1 MANNI
6 YKLVEE
12 HVTNL
17 FETNKKQ
24 RLFYHTLE
32 HTKETVKRAEEIAAH
47 YKLSEKEMLAI
58 YIAAWFHDTGRI
70 FTGPEN
76 HEEKSVELMKS
87 FMQINCP
94 ETELIQ
100 LVEGSILATKRTV
113 TPANLLQ
120 QIITDADTYHLG
132 TKEFKRTNKLVRKE
146 METQKNFTKEDFDIK
161 TLEFLEKHKY
171 YTSYCIELLNKGKE
185 ENMERLRLK
194 ITERTVN
201 ADNSR
206 LFGNEK
212 SSDSKL
218 DKQTSSLIS
227 KGIQTMLRLA
237 SSNNLRLSEMADRK
251 ANILI
256 SVNAIIISV
265 SISVLFRKFETE
277 TFLVAPTIIFLTS
290 SVITIVLSILAT
302 RPTITGGK
310 FNKEDITN
318 KKVNLLFF
326 GNFYKASL
334 QYFSWGMS
342 IMMRDPEYLYGS
354 LGKDVYYLGDVLG
367 KKYKLLRIAYN
378 IFMIGIVVSVL
389 AFPIALCTNSPDSST
404 VITAPTT
411 QPLCNAIFCITTATQ
426 PHLASIT
433 RCDSSPQSLPFL

>member
-6 YKLVEE
+6 YKLVQE
-12 HVTNL
+12 HVSDL
-17 FETNKKQ
+17 FEANKKQ
-24 RLFYHTLE
+24 KLFYHTLE
-32 HTKETVKRAEEIAAH
+32 HTQETVKRAEEIAAH

-87 FMQINCP
+87 FMHINYP
-94 ETELIQ
+94 DAELIQ
-100 LVEGSILATKRTV
+100 LVEGCILATKQSV

-146 METQKNFTKEDFDIK
+146 VLMEGKTTKDEFDIK

-171 YTSYCIELLNKGKE
+171 YTSYCIELLNEGKK
-185 ENMERLRLK
+185 ENTEKLRAK

-201 ADNSR
+201 STDNT
-206 LFGNEK
+206 LFGSEK
-212 SSDSKL
+212 PTDPKL

-237 SSNNLRLSEMADRK
+237 SQNNLRLSEMADRK

-277 TFLVAPTIIFLTS
+277 SFLVAPTIIFLTS
-290 SVITIVLSILAT
+290 SVIVIVLSILAT
-302 RPTITGGK
+302 RPNITGGQ
-310 FNKEDITN
+310 FSKEDITT

-334 QYFSWGMS
+334 EDFKWGMG

-354 LGKDVYYLGDVLG
+354 LIKDVYYLGVVLG

-378 IFMIGIVVSVL
+378 IFMAGIVISVI
-389 AFPIALCTNSPDSST
+389 AFTIAVFTQGPDNTT
-404 VITAPTT
+404 VITSPSRS
-411 QPLCNAIFCITTATQ
+411 PL
-426 PHLASIT
+426 
-433 RCDSSPQSLPFL
+433 

>member
-6 YKLVEE
+6 YKLVEQ
-12 HVTNL
+12 HVSHL
-17 FETNKKQ
+17 FESNKKPN
-24 RLFYHTLE
+24 LFYHTLA
-32 HTKETVKRAEEIAAH
+32 HTQETVKRAEEIAAH
-47 YKLSEKEMLAI
+47 YKLSEKEMLAV

-87 FMQINCP
+87 FMQVNSP

-100 LVEGSILATKRTV
+100 IIEGCILATKRSTKP
-113 TPANLLQ
+113 TTLLQ
-120 QIITDADTYHLG
+120 QILSDADTYHLG
-132 TKEFKRTNKLVRKE
+132 TKEFKRTNKQVRKE
-146 METQKNFTKEDFDIK
+146 ISLDREMSKEEYDIK
-161 TLEFLEKHKY
+161 TLEFLESHEF

-185 ENMERLRLK
+185 ENIKKLRHK
-194 ITERTVN
+194 IAEHAVN
-201 ADNSR
+201 DDDDT
-206 LFGNEK
+206 LFGSEK
-212 SSDSKL
+212 ASDPKIS
-218 DKQTSSLIS
+218 KQTSSLIS

-265 SISVLFRKFETE
+265 SISVLFRKFETDP
-277 TFLVAPTIIFLTS
+277 FLVVPTIIFLTS
-290 SVITIVLSILAT
+290 SVITIVLSILAM

-310 FNKEDITN
+310 FSKEDITA

-334 QYFSWGMS
+334 EDFRWGMG

-354 LGKDVYYLGDVLG
+354 LIKDVYFLGVVLG

-378 IFMIGIVVSVL
+378 IFMVGVVISVI
-389 AFPIALCTNSPDSST
+389 AFTIAVFTKSPESTT
-404 VITAPTT
+404 VITSPNTS
-411 QPLCNAIFCITTATQ
+411 PL
-426 PHLASIT
+426 
-433 RCDSSPQSLPFL
+433 

>member
-6 YKLVEE
+6 YKLVEQ

-17 FETNKKQ
+17 FDTNKRAK
-24 RLFYHTLE
+24 LFYHTLE
-32 HTKETVKRAEEIAAH
+32 HTKETLKRDEEIAAH
-47 YKLSEKEMLAI
+47 YKLNEKEMLAV

-76 HEEKSVELMKS
+76 HEEKGVELMRS

-94 ETELIQ
+94 DTELIKII
-100 LVEGSILATKRTV
+100 EGCILATKRSII
-113 TPANLLQ
+113 PANLIQ
-120 QIITDADTYHLG
+120 QILSDADTYHLG

-146 METQKNFTKEDFDIK
+146 ISMDREMPKEEYDIK
-161 TLEFLEKHKY
+161 TLEFLENHKY

-185 ENMERLRLK
+185 ENIEKLRQK
-194 ITERTVN
+194 IAERTVN
-201 ADNSR
+201 ADDNS
-206 LFGNEK
+206 LFGSEK
-212 SSDSKL
+212 QGDSKV
-218 DKQTSSLIS
+218 DKQTNSLIS

-237 SSNNLRLSEMADRK
+237 SQNNLRLSEMADRK

-265 SISVLFRKFETE
+265 SISVLFRKFETDP
-277 TFLVAPTIIFLTS
+277 FLVVPTIVFLTS

-302 RPTITGGK
+302 RPTITGGN
-310 FNKEDITN
+310 FSKEDITA

-334 QYFSWGMS
+334 EDFRWGMG

-354 LGKDVYYLGDVLG
+354 LIKDVYFLGVVLG
-367 KKYKLLRIAYN
+367 KKYRLLRIAYN
-378 IFMIGIVVSVL
+378 IFMVGVVISVI
-389 AFPIALCTNSPDSST
+389 AFTIAVFTKSPESTT
-404 VITAPTT
+404 VITSPTRS
-411 QPLCNAIFCITTATQ
+411 PL
-426 PHLASIT
+426 
-433 RCDSSPQSLPFL
+433 

>member
-6 YKLVEE
+6 YKLVEQY
-12 HVTNL
+12 VSNL
-17 FETNKKQ
+17 FETNKKPK
-24 RLFYHTLE
+24 LFYHSFE
-32 HTKETVKRAEEIAAH
+32 HTLETVKRTAEIAAH
-47 YKLSEKEMLAI
+47 YKLNEKEMLAV

-76 HEEKSVELMKS
+76 HEEKSVELMRS

-94 ETELIQ
+94 EAELIQ
-100 LVEGSILATKRTV
+100 IIEGCIMATKRSTIP
-113 TPANLLQ
+113 TNLLQ
-120 QIITDADTYHLG
+120 QILSDADTYHLG
-132 TKEFKRTNKLVRKE
+132 TKEFKKSNKRVRKE
-146 METQKNFTKEDFDIK
+146 IAMDKDISKEEYDIK
-161 TLEFLEKHKY
+161 TLEFLENHKY

-185 ENMERLRLK
+185 ENMKKLRYK
-194 ITERTVN
+194 IAEHAVKDDENT
-201 ADNSR
+201 
-206 LFGNEK
+206 LFGGGSE
-212 SSDSKL
+212 SDPKIS
-218 DKQTSSLIS
+218 KQTSSLIS

-265 SISVLFRKFETE
+265 SISVLFRKFETDP
-277 TFLVAPTIIFLTS
+277 FLVIPTIIFLTS

-310 FNKEDITN
+310 FAKEDITA

-334 QYFSWGMS
+334 EDFKWGMG

-354 LGKDVYYLGDVLG
+354 LIKDVYFLGVVLG
-367 KKYKLLRIAYN
+367 KKYRLLRIAYN
-378 IFMIGIVVSVL
+378 IFMVGVVISVV
-389 AFPIALCTNSPDSST
+389 AFTIAVFTKSPESTT
-404 VITAPTT
+404 VITSPTRS
-411 QPLCNAIFCITTATQ
+411 PL
-426 PHLASIT
+426 
-433 RCDSSPQSLPFL
+433 

>member
-6 YKLVEE
+6 YKLVEQ

-17 FETNKKQ
+17 FDTNKPK
-24 RLFYHTLE
+24 LFYHTLE
-32 HTKETVKRAEEIAAH
+32 HTQETLKRAEEIAAH
-47 YKLSEKEMLAI
+47 YKLSEKEMLAV

-100 LVEGSILATKRTV
+100 IIEGCILATKRSV

-120 QIITDADTYHLG
+120 QILSDADTYHLG
-132 TKEFKRTNKLVRKE
+132 TKEFKRTNKQVRKE
-146 METQKNFTKEDFDIK
+146 ISMDKEMPKEEFDIK
-161 TLEFLEKHKY
+161 TLDFLENHKY

-185 ENMERLRLK
+185 ENIKKLRHK
-194 ITERTVN
+194 IADYAVN
-201 ADNSR
+201 DDDNT
-206 LFGNEK
+206 LFGGEK
-212 SSDSKL
+212 ESDPKIS
-218 DKQTSSLIS
+218 KQTSSLIS

-237 SSNNLRLSEMADRK
+237 SQNNLRLSEMADRK

-265 SISVLFRKFETE
+265 SISVLFRKFETDP
-277 TFLVAPTIIFLTS
+277 FLVVPTIIFLTS

-310 FNKEDITN
+310 FSKEDITA

-334 QYFSWGMS
+334 EDFRWGMG

-354 LGKDVYYLGDVLG
+354 LIKDVYFLGVVLG
-367 KKYKLLRIAYN
+367 KKYRLLRIAYN
-378 IFMIGIVVSVL
+378 IFMVGVVISVV
-389 AFPIALCTNSPDSST
+389 AFTIAVFTKSPESTT
-404 VITAPTT
+404 VITSPTKS
-411 QPLCNAIFCITTATQ
+411 PL
-426 PHLASIT
+426 
-433 RCDSSPQSLPFL
+433 